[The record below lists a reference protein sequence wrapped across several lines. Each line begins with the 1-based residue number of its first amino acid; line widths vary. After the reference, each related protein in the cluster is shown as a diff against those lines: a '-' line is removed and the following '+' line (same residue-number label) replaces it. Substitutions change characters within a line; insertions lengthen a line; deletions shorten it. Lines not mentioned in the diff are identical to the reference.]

1 MGAALQLH
9 AAWQRPKAAAEQR
22 EELRVVEKESQ
33 LAAMMPAAS
42 ASMAVP
48 VGLAAVHCAATRWPQ
63 RCGQWDGSASR
74 WWLPMTFGRTKSM
87 RRKAWRGRARLSA
100 HRKWTKSLYLRSP
113 RMYVDALRHRDQ
125 PHVRA
130 LSDTTENAAVSA
142 GRARVARSRRAPSE
156 HVGWAYWINAQP
168 ECRGSG
174 ARAAGAG
181 SANGTPATRH
191 FLRGREVMGPR
202 SGCSPLYT
210 CVPYE

>member
-1 MGAALQLH
+1 
-9 AAWQRPKAAAEQR
+9 
-22 EELRVVEKESQ
+22 
-33 LAAMMPAAS
+33 
-42 ASMAVP
+42 
-48 VGLAAVHCAATRWPQ
+48 
-63 RCGQWDGSASR
+63 
-74 WWLPMTFGRTKSM
+74 M

-113 RMYVDALRHRDQ
+113 RMYLDALRHRNQ

-181 SANGTPATRH
+181 SANGHAQSTI
-191 FLRGREVMGPR
+191 FSRGGTLVGAREWVSTSSSKAVDER
-202 SGCSPLYT
+202 SI
-210 CVPYE
+210 